1 MTSNGVTAALR
12 HASEA
17 CALIVRYGRRKRL
30 PYVAAAMY
38 SKRVV
43 DLSRFFNC
51 GIEKTIYDPA
61 IRNRI
66 GVLRAGRLYT
76 VPAWVLN
83 AVYSRIRPEGVVSTF
98 LFGFVLNLFR
108 AAGIVLSALCRLGGA
123 RKAEG

>member
-1 MTSNGVTAALR
+1 
-12 HASEA
+12 
-17 CALIVRYGRRKRL
+17 
-30 PYVAAAMY
+30 MY